1 MAMLRATVRVQ
12 GINGVNEE
20 KMKSASFIVMRTIA
34 FGIGLTF
41 PFVSALWKIVI
52 LILFFIFRLI
62 DIERER
68 KPIGVTSLFF
78 FGMLLAYVYRLF

>member
-1 MAMLRATVRVQ
+1 M
-12 GINGVNEE
+12 E
-20 KMKSASFIVMRTIA
+20 KIKSASFIVMRTIA

-41 PFVSALWKIVI
+41 PFVSAIWKTVI